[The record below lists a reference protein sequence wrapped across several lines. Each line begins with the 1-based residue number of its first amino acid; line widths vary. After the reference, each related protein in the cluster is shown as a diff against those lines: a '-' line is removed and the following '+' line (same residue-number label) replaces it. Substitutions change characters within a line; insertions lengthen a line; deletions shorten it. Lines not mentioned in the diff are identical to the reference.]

1 MDYNE
6 TNDKKIN
13 EIFTRVLTAMEESK
27 KETFDIVEGVGHEYN
42 SLQTQIEIIK
52 ENVRQLIQEVDE
64 LEMLEKNSRKELA
77 QVSKNFTIYNE
88 EDIRKAYEEAN
99 ILQIQ
104 LSLKRQHEKELI
116 QKRTETEIRLKSTE
130 KTLKKAENLTS
141 KISIV
146 QEFLSETLQDIHNAM
161 EDIKHKH
168 IIGRKIIQTQEEERK
183 RIARD
188 IHDGP
193 AQSLANL
200 VIKSEVC
207 ERLLDIDKEKTRE
220 EIRELKRCIRES
232 IKEIRKIIYNLRPT
246 AIDDLGLIPSLQ
258 RYIENFEKDT
268 NIPVDFNILSQADLT
283 DPIKMLS
290 VFRIIQEALNNII
303 KHADANIVKINVTI
317 NAKDIIIYIKDDG
330 VGFNLEE
337 VSSQFREYGG
347 LGLINIEE
355 RVNLLNGSILIKS
368 EINRGTLIKATIPMK
383 NKGIEVELN
392 E

>member
-27 KETFDIVEGVGHEYN
+27 EETFDIVEGVRQEYN

-52 ENVRQLIQEVDE
+52 ENARQLIQEVDE

-77 QVSKNFTIYNE
+77 KVSKNFTIYNE

-283 DPIKMLS
+283 DPIKRLS
-290 VFRIIQEALNNII
+290 IFRIIQEALNNII

-317 NAKDIIIYIKDDG
+317 NTKDIIIYIKDDG

-337 VSSQFREYGG
+337 VSSQFREDGG
-347 LGLINIEE
+347 LGLLNIEE
-355 RVNLLNGSILIKS
+355 RVNLLNGNILIKS
-368 EINRGTLIKATIPMK
+368 EINRGTLIKVNIPME